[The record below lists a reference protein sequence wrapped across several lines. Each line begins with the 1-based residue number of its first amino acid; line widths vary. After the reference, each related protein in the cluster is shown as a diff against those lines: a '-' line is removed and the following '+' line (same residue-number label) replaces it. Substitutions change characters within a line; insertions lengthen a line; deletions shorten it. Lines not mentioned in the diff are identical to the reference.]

1 MITLQD
7 IKENEIIKV
16 LLNLDD
22 VEEEHFARVISTSES
37 FMYVKY
43 LLLTEKHYG
52 GAAVYEEDTSTEVI
66 EIECITEHYEGSKGY
81 SDVTG
86 LRKIPRTPYYIM
98 TEEGEVLSG
107 DESGSESEWETTSNE
122 DEYQADDFCTD
133 DEEQPSPP
141 ADHEDIDRA
150 WNSWNPTSEGAKRFK
165 ERVDLIEQHVR
176 CARDNQKFCAKT
188 S

>member
-1 MITLQD
+1 MIRLQD
-7 IKENEIIKV
+7 IKENEILKV

-22 VEEEHFARVISTSES
+22 VEEEHFARVVSTSES
-37 FMYVKY
+37 FIYVKY
-43 LLLTEKHYG
+43 LLVTEKHYG
-52 GAAVYEEDTSTEVI
+52 GAAVYEEDTSTEVV
-66 EIECITEHYEGSKGY
+66 EIESVTEHYEGSKGY
-81 SDVTG
+81 SDITG

-98 TEEGEVLSG
+98 SEEGDIFS
-107 DESGSESEWETTSNE
+107 DDESEWETATSE

-141 ADHEDIDRA
+141 ADHEDLDRA
-150 WNSWNPTSEGAKRFK
+150 WNSWNPTSAGAKRFK

-176 CARDNQKFCAKT
+176 CTRDNQKFCAKT